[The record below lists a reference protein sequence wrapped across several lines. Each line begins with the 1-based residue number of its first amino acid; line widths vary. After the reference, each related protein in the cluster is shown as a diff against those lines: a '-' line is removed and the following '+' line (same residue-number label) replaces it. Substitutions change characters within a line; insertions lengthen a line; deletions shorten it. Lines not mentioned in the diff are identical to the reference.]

1 MEVVCGTSV
10 KPSLKEGMIFLIFF
24 LLLASWN
31 MDAKAGALAGILDHE
46 LAVTRQV

>member
-1 MEVVCGTSV
+1 M

-31 MDAKAGALAGILDHE
+31 MDAKAGAAAGILDHE

>member
-1 MEVVCGTSV
+1 MWDFCEGF
-10 KPSLKEGMIFLIFF
+10 LKRRHNFLNFF

-31 MDAKAGALAGILDHE
+31 MDAKAGALVGILDHE

>member
-1 MEVVCGTSV
+1 MWDFCEAFLKRRHSFLNFF
-10 KPSLKEGMIFLIFF
+10 SLT
-24 LLLASWN
+24 SWN